1 MRQTT
6 TRVKSN
12 SIKLHNNWQIE
23 WYYINKGS
31 ATRSYRWIRSL
42 TIGFDLSRSD
52 GFTSR
57 LDLFKKFHIEI
68 SIKKLKSINSKSNC
82 CGR

>member
-1 MRQTT
+1 MQRKTT
-6 TRVKSN
+6 QVKSN
-12 SIKLHNNWQIE
+12 SIKLYRNWKIE
-23 WYYINKGS
+23 WYYINRGRD
-31 ATRSYRWIRSL
+31 TRSHRWIRSL
-42 TIGFDLSRSD
+42 TIGFDISRSD

-68 SIKKLKSINSKSNC
+68 SVKKLKSINDKSNY